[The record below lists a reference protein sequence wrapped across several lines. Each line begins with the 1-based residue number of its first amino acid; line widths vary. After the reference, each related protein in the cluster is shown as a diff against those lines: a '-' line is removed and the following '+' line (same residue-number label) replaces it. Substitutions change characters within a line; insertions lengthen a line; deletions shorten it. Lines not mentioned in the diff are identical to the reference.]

1 MWQTQYLLV
10 SEGTQTYVTELEIN
24 VQSDLIKIGNV
35 YTLITKSRIFISTSK
50 NTPKTWVTIYT
61 YICILFVHL
70 DHKKTKIQTYK

>member
-70 DHKKTKIQTYK
+70 DHKKKKIQTYK